1 MKAKRNNYGINPRT
15 GEPFKA
21 QWEVLHYYLT
31 EKPGRTITQL
41 EATVDFGFTDLAGVI
56 LRMYEHTGIRA
67 ARRWIV
73 VPTRYNGAVQVK
85 QYWIEQ
91 GGEEIAE

>member
-31 EKPGRTITQL
+31 ERKGRSITQA
-41 EATVDFGFTDLAGVI
+41 EATTDFGFTDLAGVI
-56 LRMYEHTGIRA
+56 RRIYEHTGIYA
-67 ARRWIV
+67 NRRWISV
-73 VPTRYNGAVQVK
+73 KTRYNGVVQVK

-91 GGEEIAE
+91 EG